1 MSIVATPKSMNRL
14 DGERYK
20 KALEDIK
27 AHMEKVTGVHHY
39 MSTAWVIAK
48 NALNNEK
55 DNDK

>member
-1 MSIVATPKSMNRL
+1 VSTVDTPKSMTRV

-20 KALEDIK
+20 KALTDIK
-27 AHMEKVTGVHHY
+27 AHMEKVTGVHCY
-39 MSTAWVIAK
+39 MATAWVIAK

>member
-1 MSIVATPKSMNRL
+1 MSIVATTKSMTRV

-27 AHMEKVTGVHHY
+27 AHMEIVTGVHCY
-39 MSTAWVIAK
+39 MATAWVIAK

>member
-1 MSIVATPKSMNRL
+1 MNRA

-27 AHMEKVTGVHHY
+27 AHMEKVTGVHCY
-39 MSTAWVIAK
+39 MATAWVIAK